1 MLTEDLPATVEIGI
15 KVSREIKQMMLHKGY
30 GPEEIENIVGQKL
43 AAIEQLI
50 ADVLD
55 VI

>member
-1 MLTEDLPATVEIGI
+1 
-15 KVSREIKQMMLHKGY
+15 MLHKGY
-30 GPEEIENIVGQKL
+30 GAEEIENIVGQKL